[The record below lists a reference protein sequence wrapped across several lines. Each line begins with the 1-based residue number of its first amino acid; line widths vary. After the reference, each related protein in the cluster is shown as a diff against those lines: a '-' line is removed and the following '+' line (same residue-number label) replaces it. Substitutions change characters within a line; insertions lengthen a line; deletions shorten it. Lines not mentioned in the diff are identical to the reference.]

1 MHINTTTM
9 EAVNLEQLRQKYPH
23 TIFPDQF
30 EGDFEEYAF
39 IHPEPTPEY
48 DAATHKAVEGEPA
61 RDDGG
66 VWRQVWG
73 VVELTEQELAARV
86 PQSCTPA
93 QGLVAL
99 YAIKGVTEQDILDA
113 IESITD
119 PAQKYV
125 VKIGYQRAIT
135 WERQSA
141 SMQAMAALLS
151 LSPQDLNDL
160 FSHAYGVQV

>member
-1 MHINTTTM
+1 MYINITTQAIIRFD
-9 EAVNLEQLRQKYPH
+9 ELRQQYPQ
-23 TIFPDQF
+23 TIFPEPF
-30 EGDFEEYAF
+30 EEDFKEYAF
-39 IHPEPTPEY
+39 VHHQPIPEY
-48 DAATHKAVEGEPA
+48 DVATHKAVEGEPA
-61 RDDGG
+61 QDEDG
-66 VWRQVWG
+66 VWRRVWE

-93 QGLVAL
+93 QGFIAL

-113 IESITD
+113 IESIPD
-119 PAQKYV
+119 PVQKYT

-160 FSHAYGVQV
+160 FSHASGVQV